1 VTRDEVR
8 VAQTNLQ
15 LYEELAERAYSPGEI
30 AVVREAYALA
40 MVLFASLYRA
50 TGKPFVAHA
59 VGTASVLVAADAP
72 IDLVA
77 AALLHS
83 AYTLGDFGSLLR
95 RISPAKRARLRTA
108 IGSSAEGLV
117 ARYAALTWGAPT
129 VRAALAAPPS
139 SDERAVLLIR
149 LANEVDEFVDLGALH
164 APDAERRVAM
174 AQTLL
179 PLCIELAE
187 RLDAPSIARDLRSVR
202 ETTLASPRRPVV
214 TLASAV
220 SHLIAPPSY
229 APRLHVRLRMALG
242 RARSFPGRLRVALGR
257 SRANRS

>member
-1 VTRDEVR
+1 MTRNEVR

-15 LYEELAERAYSPGEI
+15 LYEELAERAYSPREI

-72 IDLVA
+72 LDLVA

-95 RISPAKRARLRTA
+95 RISPAKRARVRTA
-108 IGSSAEGLV
+108 IGASAEGLV

-139 SDERAVLLIR
+139 SDERAVLLVR
-149 LANEVDEFVDLGALH
+149 LADEFVDLGALH
-164 APDAERRVAM
+164 APDAERRVAL

-220 SHLIAPPSY
+220 SHLLPPPSY
-229 APRLHVRLRMALG
+229 APRARLRLRMALG
-242 RARSFPGRLRVALGR
+242 RARSLPGRLRVALGR

>member
-1 VTRDEVR
+1 MTRDEVR

-139 SDERAVLLIR
+139 SDERAVLLFGSR
-149 LANEVDEFVDLGALH
+149 TRSTSSSTS
-164 APDAERRVAM
+164 APCTRPTQSGESRW
-174 AQTLL
+174 
-179 PLCIELAE
+179 
-187 RLDAPSIARDLRSVR
+187 
-202 ETTLASPRRPVV
+202 RRPSCRS
-214 TLASAV
+214 AS
-220 SHLIAPPSY
+220 SSPNGSMRP
-229 APRLHVRLRMALG
+229 
-242 RARSFPGRLRVALGR
+242 R
-257 SRANRS
+257 SRAICARFARRPSRRRGGRS